1 MFDYSNSLL
10 ICAITICKMFIT
22 GDIMSRLLI
31 LEHRWKLCHIMTFY
45 TVCDEH
51 RDDSNRSQKSV
62 LFHKILNK
70 LFYVYVSLI
79 KEVHFFVKSKTKLC
93 DQFYDYMKVY
103 LFNDIYLSD
112 CIFLFLFF
120 LIFLILFYFIFLLR
134 ANF

>member
-1 MFDYSNSLL
+1 
-10 ICAITICKMFIT
+10 
-22 GDIMSRLLI
+22 
-31 LEHRWKLCHIMTFY
+31 MTFY

-103 LFNDIYLSD
+103 LFNDIYLSQ
-112 CIFLFLFF
+112 IQKVPIAYSFF
-120 LIFLILFYFIFLLR
+120 FFFFYFFNFILFYFFCYEQIFSHHSDETQ
-134 ANF
+134 